1 MDVAR
6 LTSSLVRI
14 KSENPPGS
22 TADVVAFIGEYLDL
36 LGVKNRII
44 SHPGGRDNLI
54 TTEPDPRLLLCGHV
68 DVVPA
73 IPDDWTHD
81 PYGGEIAGGY
91 VWGRGTTDMKGG
103 CAALLIACRDLIE
116 SGVTPNVQFAF
127 VCDEETGGPY
137 GIRSLLAQDLLLPRE
152 CLIAEPT
159 PAMSP
164 AVGQKGLYRI
174 DLSFRGRPVH
184 SSLYPLVGKSAV
196 MAAFDLIGY
205 LRKVHAH
212 PFPVSEDLQP
222 LVMQSA
228 RIFRDIFG
236 IEGGDEILTRVMFN
250 PGRIE
255 GGEKANI
262 VAEQCRMELDIRV
275 PWGCSLD
282 DLRKSIAEHAP
293 DAVIRE
299 TNVAAPS
306 LTHPDARVVRT
317 VSREVERVYGTVAP
331 FLQWAA
337 SDAKYLRDKGFDVA
351 EYGPGDIPTLHAV
364 DERVSIKQLE
374 KAVDVYRGVIR
385 EYSGDPSPAGTR

>member
-6 LTSSLVRI
+6 LTSSLIRI
-14 KSENPPGS
+14 RSENPPGS
-22 TADVVAFIGEYLDL
+22 TADLVAFIGEFLDS
-36 LGVKNRII
+36 LGVKNRIV

-54 TTEPDPRLLLCGHV
+54 TTEADPRLLLCGHV

-73 IPDDWTHD
+73 IPDDWTYD
-81 PYGGEIAGGY
+81 PCSGEVADGY
-91 VWGRGTTDMKGG
+91 VWGRGATDMKGG
-103 CAALLIACRDLIE
+103 CAALLIAYRDLVE
-116 SGVTPNVQFAF
+116 SGVEPKAQFAF
-127 VCDEETGGPY
+127 VCDEETGGEH
-137 GIRSLLAQDLLLPRE
+137 GIRSLLAQDLLLPRD

-164 AVGQKGLYRI
+164 AVGQKGLYRV
-174 DLSFRGRPVH
+174 DLSFRGRPGH

-196 MAAFDLIGY
+196 MAAFDLVGY
-205 LRKVHAH
+205 LREVHAH
-212 PFPVSEDLQP
+212 PFPVTEDLQP
-222 LVMQSA
+222 LVEQSA
-228 RIFRDIFG
+228 RVFRDVFG

-282 DLRKSIAEHAP
+282 ELKKNIAEHAP
-293 DAVIRE
+293 DAEIRE
-299 TNVAAPS
+299 MDVAEPT
-306 LTHPDARVVRT
+306 LTPTDARVVRT
-317 VSREVERVYGTVAP
+317 VSREVERVYGTVMP

-337 SDAKYLRDKGFDVA
+337 SDAKYLRDKGFDVV
-351 EYGPGDIPTLHAV
+351 EYGPGEIPTLHAV
-364 DERVSIKQLE
+364 DERVSVGQLE

-385 EYSGDPSPAGTR
+385 AYSL

>member
-14 KSENPPGS
+14 RSENPPGS
-22 TADVVAFIGEYLDL
+22 TADVVAFIGEFLDS
-36 LGVKNRII
+36 LGVKSRII
-44 SHPGGRDNLI
+44 SHSGGRENLI
-54 TTEPDPRLLLCGHV
+54 TTEPDSRLLLCGHV

-81 PYGGEIAGGY
+81 PWSGEIAGGY

-103 CAALLIACRDLIE
+103 CAALLIAYRDLIDA
-116 SGVTPNVQFAF
+116 GVEPEVQFAF
-127 VCDEETGGPY
+127 VCDEETGGEH
-137 GIRSLLAQDLLLPRE
+137 GIQSLLAQDLLEPRE

-164 AVGQKGLYRI
+164 AIGQKGLYRI
-174 DLSFRGRPVH
+174 DLSFRGRPGH
-184 SSLYPLVGKSAV
+184 SSLYPLVGKSAI
-196 MAAFDLIGY
+196 MAAFDLIGH
-205 LRKVHAH
+205 LQEVHAC

-222 LVMQSA
+222 LVAQSA
-228 RIFRDIFG
+228 QIFREIFG

-275 PWGCSLD
+275 PWGCPLN
-282 DLRKSIAEHAP
+282 DLRRSIARHAP
-293 DAVIRE
+293 GATIRE
-299 TNVAAPS
+299 TDVAAPT
-306 LTHPDARVVRT
+306 LTPLNTPVVQV

-337 SDAKYLRDKGFDVA
+337 SDAKYLRGKGFDVV
-351 EYGPGDIPTLHAV
+351 EYGPGEIPTLHAV
-364 DERVSIKQLE
+364 DERVSVEQLE
-374 KAVDVYRGVIR
+374 RAVDVYRGVIR
-385 EYSGDPSPAGTR
+385 AYSG

>member
-14 KSENPPGS
+14 RSENPPGS
-22 TADVVAFIGEYLDL
+22 TADVVAFIGEYLDS
-36 LGVKNRII
+36 LGVKSRII
-44 SHPGGRDNLI
+44 SHPGGRDNLV
-54 TTEPDPRLLLCGHV
+54 TTAASSRLLLCGHV

-81 PYGGEIAGGY
+81 PYSGEIADGH
-91 VWGRGTTDMKGG
+91 VWGRGATDMKGG
-103 CAALLIACRDLIE
+103 CAALLTAYRDILE
-116 SGVTPNVQFAF
+116 SGVEPDVQFAF
-127 VCDEETGGPY
+127 VCDEETGGEH
-137 GIRSLLAQDLLLPRE
+137 GIRSLLAQNLLGPRE

-159 PAMSP
+159 PETSP

-174 DLSFRGRPVH
+174 DLSFRGRPGH

-205 LRKVHAH
+205 LREVHAR
-212 PFPVSEDLQP
+212 PFPVGEDLQP
-222 LVMQSA
+222 LIDQSA
-228 RIFRDIFG
+228 RVFSEIFG

-275 PWGCSLD
+275 PWGCSLES
-282 DLRKSIAEHAP
+282 LRRGIAEHAP

-299 TNVAAPS
+299 TDVAEPT
-306 LTHPDARVVRT
+306 LTSPNARIVRT
-317 VSREVERVYGTVAP
+317 VCREVERVYGTATP

-337 SDAKYLRDKGFDVA
+337 SDAKYLRDKGFDVL
-351 EYGPGDIPTLHAV
+351 EYGPGEIPTLHAV
-364 DERVSIKQLE
+364 DERVSVGQLE
-374 KAVDVYRGVIR
+374 RAADVYRGVIR
-385 EYSGDPSPAGTR
+385 AYSG